1 MRQAGM
7 NDGEQQRQQQH
18 QANSS
23 SESDEI
29 RTDQLVFRDG
39 SPTPLFSQTVD
50 KEQHDAICGL
60 FNMHANEKAHELSK
74 SIDPSGTPYKDW
86 WPKMASL
93 RSTAQWQNKLRALGM
108 PGQQVK
114 NADKEQIGIFLFQ
127 HFDSEG
133 NYHENPLQR
142 LPQAN

>member
-1 MRQAGM
+1 MRQTGM
-7 NDGEQQRQQQH
+7 HDGEQQQQQQH
-18 QANSS
+18 LANSAT
-23 SESDEI
+23 ESDET
-29 RTDQLVFRDG
+29 RTGQLVFRDG
-39 SPTPLFSQTVD
+39 SPTFLFSQTMN

-60 FNMHANEKAHELSK
+60 INMHANETHELSK

-108 PGQQVK
+108 PGQQVED
-114 NADKEQIGIFLFQ
+114 ADNEQIGTFLFQ
-127 HFDSEG
+127 NFDSEG
-133 NYHENPLQR
+133 NYHEDPLQT